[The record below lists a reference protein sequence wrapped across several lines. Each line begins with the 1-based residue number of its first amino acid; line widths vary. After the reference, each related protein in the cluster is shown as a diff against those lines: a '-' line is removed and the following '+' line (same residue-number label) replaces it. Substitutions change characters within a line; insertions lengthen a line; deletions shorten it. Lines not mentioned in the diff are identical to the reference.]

1 MSEFTV
7 DVDHLDQIVAR
18 LSGLAG
24 FISDHLDDLDDKV
37 AGLTGTGW
45 ESVAGRAYFE
55 AHTKWVT
62 AAREFAEGVRDMS
75 DAARNAHSKYINAAE
90 VNKQML
96 NGG

>member
-1 MSEFTV
+1 VSEFTV

-18 LSGLAG
+18 LSALAG
-24 FISDHLDDLDDKV
+24 FIGEHLDDIDDKV

-45 ESVAGRAYFE
+45 EGVAAQAYSE
-55 AHTKWVT
+55 AHTKWAT

-75 DAARNAHSKYINAAE
+75 DAARKAHAKYINAAE

>member
-18 LSGLAG
+18 LSALAG
-24 FISDHLDDLDDKV
+24 FINDHLDDIDHKV

-45 ESVAGRAYFE
+45 ESVAAQAYFE
-55 AHTKWVT
+55 AHTKWAT

-75 DAARNAHSKYINAAE
+75 DAARKAHMKYINAAE

>member
-18 LSGLAG
+18 LSALAG
-24 FISDHLDDLDDKV
+24 FVGDHLDDIDDKV
-37 AGLTGTGW
+37 AGLTSTGW
-45 ESVAGRAYFE
+45 ESVAAQAYSE
-55 AHTKWVT
+55 AHTKWAT

-75 DAARNAHSKYINAAE
+75 DAARKAHAKYINAAE